1 MKPKQAQLR
10 QPPYEQKTG
19 GQDGKAHNKTDLWKL
34 WNRRKDE
41 WTPGEALV
49 FTYSIVVF
57 PVSLSSYLL
66 AFQAGHELGE
76 MMMAAL

>member
-1 MKPKQAQLR
+1 MEKHTTKQTSGSCETEER
-10 QPPYEQKTG
+10 TSG
-19 GQDGKAHNKTDLWKL
+19 
-34 WNRRKDE
+34 
-41 WTPGEALV
+41 TPGEALV